1 MGHSGAGGGNASVFH
16 RVAGWEPASRS
27 EAAFSVE
34 CLHVF
39 SKQRPRWLLP
49 SAPYSLVLLL
59 CIKAGEMLL
68 SSETNAGTQLAFSFL
83 LSPESQ
89 HTVMYH
95 IQGTTSHLNKTNLE
109 T

>member
-1 MGHSGAGGGNASVFH
+1 MGHSGAGVGSASVFH
-16 RVAGWEPASRS
+16 NVAGWEPASRS
-27 EAAFSVE
+27 KAAFSMV

-39 SKQRPRWLLP
+39 SKQRPHWLLP
-49 SAPYSLVLLL
+49 FAPYSLVVLL

-68 SSETNAGTQLAFSFL
+68 SSETNAGAPLAFSFS

-89 HTVMYH
+89 HTVMH
-95 IQGTTSHLNKTNLE
+95 SIQGTSSHLKKLNLG